1 MPNKLVSLAEAIAAI
16 PDGAG
21 IAPGGQTLHRSPS
34 AALHELIRQGKQ
46 QLHLIKSAGAY
57 DVDVLC
63 GTGNIASLTTAYVGF
78 EQVLAGPPLNY
89 RRAQIQGRL
98 QVQAFD
104 RAALIAGLRAAA
116 FGLPFMPV
124 AGLLNSA
131 CQAANRL
138 RPVADPYSGQELL
151 AVPAIIPDVAIIHVH
166 EADPAGNARIL
177 GALFDDQLL
186 ANAARSVILTC
197 ERIVNPA
204 RLSGLPE
211 MTRIPGMFVDAV
223 VHAPRG
229 AWPTS
234 CAGSYALDEAY
245 LQIYH
250 TASSD
255 PATFQ
260 AFLANHILNA
270 DQQSGSG
277 TAFPHR

>member
-1 MPNKLVSLAEAIAAI
+1 MPNKLVSLTAAIAAI
-16 PDGAG
+16 PDGAS

-46 QLHLIKSAGAY
+46 GLHLIKSAGAY
-57 DVDVLC
+57 DVDLLC
-63 GTGNIASLTTAYVGF
+63 GTGSITTLTAAYVGF
-78 EQVLAGPPLNY
+78 EQLLGPPLNY

-98 QVQAFD
+98 QVRGFD

-124 AGLLNSA
+124 AGLLNSD
-131 CQAANRL
+131 CQAANNL
-138 RPVADPYSGQELL
+138 HPVRDPYSGQELL
-151 AVPAIIPDVAIIHVH
+151 AVPAIVPDVAIIHVH
-166 EADPAGNARIL
+166 ETDPHGNARIL

-186 ANAARSVILTC
+186 ANAARSVILTS

-211 MTRIPGMFVDAV
+211 MTRIPGFLVDAV

-229 AWPTS
+229 AWPCS
-234 CAGSYALDEAY
+234 CAGSYALDAAY

-250 TASSD
+250 TATSD

-260 AFLANHILNA
+260 AFVANHILNL
-270 DQQSGSG
+270 DQSSGAG

>member
-1 MPNKLVSLAEAIAAI
+1 MPNKLVSLTEAIAAI
-16 PDGAG
+16 PDGAI

-46 QLHLIKSAGAY
+46 GLHIVKSAGAY
-57 DVDVLC
+57 DIDLLC
-63 GTGNIASLTTAYVGF
+63 GTGSITSLTASYVGF
-78 EQVLAGPPLNY
+78 EQILGPPLNY

-98 QVQAFD
+98 QIQAFD
-104 RAALIAGLRAAA
+104 HAALIAGLRAAA

-124 AGLLNSA
+124 AGLLHSA
-131 CQAANRL
+131 CQAANNL
-138 RPVADPYSGQELL
+138 RPVSDPYSGQELL

-177 GALFDDQLL
+177 GALFDDPLL

-211 MTRIPGMFVDAV
+211 MTRIPGIFVDAV

-229 AWPTS
+229 AWPCS
-234 CAGSYALDEAY
+234 CAGSYALDAAY

-250 TASSD
+250 TAASD

-260 AFLANHILNA
+260 AFVANHLLNS
-270 DQQSGSG
+270 DQQSGDSI
-277 TAFPHR
+277 AFPHR